1 MPEVFGVIGGGLAG
15 TLTTLRLAKKGFTVF
30 WWSNFDEDRASLK
43 AAGLFNIFTGRN
55 PTLTW
60 HARELRES
68 FHRFLATDTG
78 KIFLPFVHLQPLYRP
93 FNSEEHRNEWLTKLD
108 DLAYES
114 LLTWQDES
122 IKKAENPFGGVWV
135 EEVGWLEVPPFLDQ
149 ARQLIQENYPNVYPM
164 NDFFH
169 SERVNLEER
178 SFVYDKQTLNYD
190 HLIFCEGMLADTNA
204 LWRPYIFIQEL
215 KGQLLRLQADID
227 LPYIIVNQHG
237 FMIPNGKGIWTVG
250 STYEHTY
257 DHIHPTG
264 EARDLLC
271 TAFEDS
277 FSIPVKYEILDHWT
291 GIRPTTPDHK
301 PIIGRHPLYGN
312 LWMLNG
318 LGTKGVLLSCYGSE
332 LLINHILDS
341 QPLPTEVRL
350 ARWKKKKPGSV

>member
-15 TLTTLRLAKKGFTVF
+15 TLTTLRLATKGFTVY
-30 WWSNFDEDRASLK
+30 WWDDFSDDMASLK

-60 HARELRES
+60 HAREIRDS
-68 FHRFLATDTG
+68 FHRFLDSDSG
-78 KIFLPFVHLQPLYRP
+78 KIFLPFVQLKRLYRP
-93 FNSEEHRNEWLTKLD
+93 FNSEEHRNEWLAKITWP
-108 DLAYES
+108 AYDS
-114 LLTWQDES
+114 LLTLQDDS
-122 IKKAENPFGGVWV
+122 IDQAENPFGGIWV
-135 EEVGWLEVPPFLDQ
+135 EEVGWLDVPAFLQ
-149 ARQLIQENYPNVYPM
+149 EARLLIQKNYPNVYPM

-178 SFVYDKQTLNYD
+178 SFIYDKQTLTYD
-190 HLIFCEGMLADTNA
+190 HLIFCEGMFADTNA

-227 LPYIIVNQHG
+227 LPYIIVNQYG
-237 FMIPNGKGIWTVG
+237 FMIPTGNGIWTVG

-271 TAFEDS
+271 EAFEAS
-277 FSIPVKYEILDHWT
+277 FSIPVKYEVIDHWT

-312 LWMLNG
+312 LWILNG

-332 LLINHILDS
+332 LLTNHILDN
-341 QPLPTEVRL
+341 QPLPHEVRP
-350 ARWKKKKPGSV
+350 ARWKKKKHDS